1 MKSYNRY
8 TPKHQQ
14 SQLSVEAKTEAVL
27 LYAPLAEKLSRLKDH
42 VDIWVQ
48 LIPQLNNNLMISSS
62 KRNFILHLIDLY
74 ANSTR

>member
-42 VDIWVQ
+42 VDI
-48 LIPQLNNNLMISSS
+48 
-62 KRNFILHLIDLY
+62 
-74 ANSTR
+74 